1 MSCSKH
7 SSLMSR
13 RARTGR
19 HASSEGSKAS
29 LVELLYMRDCGMLGD
44 TRGQEDFLSRKE
56 RSERQQARDRAQ
68 MKRVEK
74 EEHMF

>member
-1 MSCSKH
+1 
-7 SSLMSR
+7 
-13 RARTGR
+13 
-19 HASSEGSKAS
+19 
-29 LVELLYMRDCGMLGD
+29 MRDCGMLGD

-56 RSERQQARDRAQ
+56 RSERQQARERAQ